1 MIFESQNFSL
11 VLRDQIVVLQ
21 MLILAQAVQKLVEN
35 GYKIDTKCSQTLQ
48 NRDDFVNQI
57 FAQKIK
63 ANLDISSHIL
73 MDKNITF
80 QVIF

>member
-1 MIFESQNFSL
+1 M
-11 VLRDQIVVLQ
+11 
-21 MLILAQAVQKLVEN
+21 QKLVEN

-73 MDKNITF
+73 MEKNSKTNWFAMVKDNAFPVTF
-80 QVIF
+80 